1 MVTDA
6 IIIWQLKILA
16 LISEQLIFT
25 DKTLNLSES
34 WFSVMFNLKK
44 KSEARMTYQIIKQ
57 IQCIIKFKQIPIIS
71 VILCAYT

>member
-34 WFSVMFNLKK
+34 WFSVIFN
-44 KSEARMTYQIIKQ
+44 
-57 IQCIIKFKQIPIIS
+57 
-71 VILCAYT
+71 